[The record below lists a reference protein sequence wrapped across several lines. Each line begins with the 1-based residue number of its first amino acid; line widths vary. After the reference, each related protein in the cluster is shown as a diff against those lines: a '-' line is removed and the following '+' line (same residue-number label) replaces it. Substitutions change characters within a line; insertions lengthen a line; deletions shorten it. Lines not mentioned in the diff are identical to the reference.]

1 MSLPLPAAKVRAVHL
16 FALSSFAI
24 AQPAYDLLSKNPD
37 YFVMAGFHA
46 LDVVLYGLAVL
57 IIPPAVLM
65 TAELLTGL
73 VHRKAVSFLHRL
85 FVFVLAFLLFAR
97 GIHGFALP
105 ATVVIALLIGLAF
118 RRAYDAWR
126 PVRSFVSISALAS
139 LLFLGVFLV
148 KAPLAKLAADDVQAA
163 TLPHGGARPPV
174 VLVIFDEFASSSLMT
189 EDGRIDAARDPNFAA
204 LARTATWYRNA
215 TTVHDYTAWAVPA
228 ILTGQRPHND
238 QLPLLADHP
247 DNVFTLLG
255 GTYRIHAVE
264 AVTRLCPA
272 RLCRDADDRLGA
284 RFSRVASS
292 VETTSLYGHP
302 GTDVAQWRDP
312 PAQVA
317 RFLASVHPRRERQLY
332 VLHVLLPHG
341 PWRYLP
347 SGRAYQR
354 FQTPP
359 PGLARDVWKKQ
370 THVVDEQYAEHLLQ
384 VGYVDRVL
392 GQIIRRLRAAGLWN
406 RSLFV
411 VTADHGVSFLPGQ
424 HERTVNLTNIGDI
437 SPVPLFVKTPGERTG
452 HVDDRSAQTIDIVPT
467 IADVL
472 GIAIPWRV
480 DGKSLLRPDRPSPSR
495 IVVASH
501 EGGVVEASWRRIE
514 TGRARTIAR
523 RARVVK
529 ELARLQAALSR
540 GSSDRTT
547 SK

>member
-1 MSLPLPAAKVRAVHL
+1 MMRSLPLPEWKARAAHL
-16 FALSSFAI
+16 LALTSFAI

-46 LDVVLYGLAVL
+46 LDVVLYALAVL
-57 IIPPAVLM
+57 LVPPGVLM
-65 TAELLTGL
+65 AAELVAGL

-97 GIHGFALP
+97 GIHGFALL
-105 ATVVIALLIGLAF
+105 ATALAALLVGLVF
-118 RRAYDAWR
+118 LHAYEAWR
-126 PVRSFVSISALAS
+126 PVRSFVSIAALAS

-148 KAPLAKLAADDVQAA
+148 RAPLAKLAADDGQAA
-163 TLPHGGARPPV
+163 TLSHRGARTPV
-174 VLVIFDEFASSSLMT
+174 VLVIFDEFAASSLMT
-189 EDGRIDAARDPNFAA
+189 EDGRIDAVRDPSFAA

-228 ILTGQRPHND
+228 ILTGQRPYND

-247 DNVFTLLG
+247 HNIFTLLG

-272 RLCRDADDRLGA
+272 RLCRDAGKRLG
-284 RFSRVASS
+284 FSKLASS

-302 GTDVAQWRDP
+302 ATDVAQWRDP

-317 RFLASVHPRRERQLY
+317 RFLASVHPSRGPELY

-347 SGRAYQR
+347 SGREYQR

-359 PGLARDVWKKQ
+359 PGLARDVWNKEAR
-370 THVVDEQYAEHLLQ
+370 VVDEQYAEHLLQ

-392 GQIIRRLRAAGLWN
+392 GRIIRRLRATGLWN
-406 RSLFV
+406 RSLVV

-424 HERTVNLTNIGDI
+424 HERTVNPTNIPDI
-437 SPVPLFVKTPGERTG
+437 APVPLFVKTPWERTG

-467 IADVL
+467 IADEL
-472 GIAIPWRV
+472 GIAIPWKV

-501 EGGVVEASWRRIE
+501 AGGVVEAPWRRIE
-514 TGRARTIAR
+514 AGRARTIAH
-523 RARVVK
+523 RAQVVK
-529 ELARLQAALSR
+529 ELARLQASLSR
-540 GSSDRTT
+540 RR
-547 SK
+547 